1 MNCEC
6 SELIILWFVI
16 VLKSGGVDRTVKPVM
31 FTSAALRL
39 IKKGEAI
46 VLVKSRLWGMLVNV
60 SFYCESCSSCFI
72 SVEGQKQST
81 EAAGSDGSDIT
92 PCLWRSYKKN
102 CYITASLS
110 ASQLHFCNICTRDR
124 TMPAKCGC
132 T

>member
-16 VLKSGGVDRTVKPVM
+16 VLKSGGVDRSVM
-31 FTSAALRL
+31 FTSAALRSK
-39 IKKGEAI
+39 KKGETV
-46 VLVKSRLWGMLVNV
+46 VLDKNVLWGMLVNV
-60 SFYCESCSSCFI
+60 SFHCENCSSCFI
-72 SVEGQKQST
+72 SVEGQKQCT

>member
-31 FTSAALRL
+31 FTSAALRSK
-39 IKKGEAI
+39 KKGETV
-46 VLVKSRLWGMLVNV
+46 VLDKNVLWGMLVNV
-60 SFYCESCSSCFI
+60 SFYCENCSSCFI
-72 SVEGQKQST
+72 SVEGQKQCT

>member
-46 VLVKSRLWGMLVNV
+46 VLSLFIARAVLLV
-60 SFYCESCSSCFI
+60 SS
-72 SVEGQKQST
+72 VWKG
-81 EAAGSDGSDIT
+81 
-92 PCLWRSYKKN
+92 KN
-102 CYITASLS
+102 RVLRPRVVMAVI
-110 ASQLHFCNICTRDR
+110 
-124 TMPAKCGC
+124 
-132 T
+132 